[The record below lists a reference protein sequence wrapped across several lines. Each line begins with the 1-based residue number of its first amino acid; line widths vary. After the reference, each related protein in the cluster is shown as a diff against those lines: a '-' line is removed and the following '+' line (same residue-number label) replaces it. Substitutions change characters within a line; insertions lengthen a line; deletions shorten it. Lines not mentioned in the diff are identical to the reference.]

1 MEKIINYQLIDN
13 KIIKFNFTDNNTNES
28 SEQDGGWGKSAETK
42 FWEIDEEIDELFE
55 RIDDGEELKD
65 PDDLMY
71 LLEEISVVIIK
82 FKKLMTSQ
90 KRSSKLTNIIQD
102 DAPYFYKKLKKFLK
116 SFKKIIK
123 SKGGKVAIKKLPKK
137 IQRGIKIATKFRLPA
152 TWKVNLALK
161 FM

>member
-13 KIIKFNFTDNNTNES
+13 KIIKFNFTDNNINES

-55 RIDDGEELKD
+55 RIDDGEELKE

-71 LLEEISVVIIK
+71 LLEEISVVIKK
-82 FKKLMTSQ
+82 FKKLMESQ
-90 KRSSKLTNIIQD
+90 KRSSKLTDIIQD

-123 SKGGKVAIKKLPKK
+123 SKGGKVAIKQLPKNK
-137 IQRGIKIATKFRLPA
+137 RRGIKRAAKFRLPA
-152 TWKVNLALK
+152 TWKFNLALK